1 MKFINNHSQLITNIT
16 SYKEGIETEMDNIR
30 KATKQIMKGEFRNS
44 RSGLLEETGFM
55 VEQLQAKFQKEFKSY
70 NTDTKYS

>member
-1 MKFINNHSQLITNIT
+1 MKFIYNHCQLITNIT

-30 KATKQIMKGEFRNS
+30 KATKQIMKREFRNS

-55 VEQLQAKFQKEFKSY
+55 VEQFQVKFQKEFKSF
-70 NTDTKYS
+70 NTDT